1 MFEAII
7 PFKFQS
13 DSINTDVSPSSNR
26 ALHHF
31 KFQSDSIN
39 TCHHFQ
45 SRDIFSVAKTVSFK
59 FQSDSINTVSA
70 ALICSTTL
78 SLNSNLILL
87 IPAGIK
93 RITISQS
100 TLNSNLILLILI
112 PFTQHITQMLNF
124 KFQSDSINT
133 ILQLITGLTCLLTL
147 NSNLI
152 LLILFTSKI
161 FILRI
166 FTLNSNLILL
176 IHSPDSIW

>member
-45 SRDIFSVAKTVSFK
+45 SRDILA
-59 FQSDSINTVSA
+59 
-70 ALICSTTL
+70 
-78 SLNSNLILL
+78 
-87 IPAGIK
+87 
-93 RITISQS
+93 

-133 ILQLITGLTCLLTL
+133 HPPCL
-147 NSNLI
+147 
-152 LLILFTSKI
+152 
-161 FILRI
+161 
-166 FTLNSNLILL
+166 
-176 IHSPDSIW
+176 P